1 MTPPHAL
8 DEPPGSP
15 FGPSLLAWL
24 QLIRLPTLF
33 TALADV
39 LLGALLVD
47 AEWPTATT
55 GLLLLTSTGMYL
67 SGMVFNDIFDR
78 GRDAIQRPSRPLP
91 SGRISLAAAVGL
103 AVLLM
108 VGGLAS
114 AAASGTTGL
123 VVAVTLAAC
132 VLAYDGGLKT
142 TGLGP
147 IVMGACR
154 SLNVLLGAAAA
165 GSFSALAASPLIHVA
180 TGLGI
185 YIAGVTWFARNE
197 TDTSRPGQLRGAMLV
212 INIGLATLILFAA
225 NRTIGDNRTSVLL
238 LLALI
243 VASINRRLLAALRD
257 PQPGK
262 VQAGIRLLLLS
273 LVMLDA
279 TLALATTGQ
288 ADPAL
293 LIASLLIPALVLK
306 RWIPMT

>member
-1 MTPPHAL
+1 MTPPPHAL

-108 VGGLAS
+108 VGGLA
-114 AAASGTTGL
+114 APKMA
-123 VVAVTLAAC
+123 
-132 VLAYDGGLKT
+132 
-142 TGLGP
+142 
-147 IVMGACR
+147 
-154 SLNVLLGAAAA
+154 
-165 GSFSALAASPLIHVA
+165 
-180 TGLGI
+180 
-185 YIAGVTWFARNE
+185 
-197 TDTSRPGQLRGAMLV
+197 
-212 INIGLATLILFAA
+212 
-225 NRTIGDNRTSVLL
+225 
-238 LLALI
+238 
-243 VASINRRLLAALRD
+243 
-257 PQPGK
+257 
-262 VQAGIRLLLLS
+262 
-273 LVMLDA
+273 
-279 TLALATTGQ
+279 
-288 ADPAL
+288 
-293 LIASLLIPALVLK
+293 
-306 RWIPMT
+306 